1 MRARATPGAARRIA
15 RMRSRLFERRFAIVS
30 GKGGVGRSTV
40 ALALGLAA
48 ARNGLRTCV
57 VQLGARDW
65 AALAMG
71 HAIPSYTPVQL
82 DRLLPLY
89 ACKLTPPEALREY
102 SQMKLRFRAL
112 HNLVFENE
120 VMRKLVRMIPG
131 MNEMLMLGKAWHMEA
146 ADRRP
151 DGAPTWDLLVI
162 DAPATGHGVS
172 LLRLPQVICQ
182 VVPVGPMAEDARAMR
197 GLLED
202 PLRTALHVVTL
213 PQELPASE
221 ALELA
226 EQART
231 TLGVPTGY
239 LFVNQL
245 LPKVLTDAHRT
256 ALHNHRK
263 QAKGLLVAEA
273 LEAVQA
279 VDHWRAAQLVQLQR
293 LQRLSNLPVV
303 ELPHLLEPIGRSQ
316 IERLSEL
323 CVAGME
329 MADLREQTQGAHQR
343 RP

>member
-1 MRARATPGAARRIA
+1 MRH
-15 RMRSRLFERRFAIVS
+15 RLFERRFAIVS

-40 ALALGLAA
+40 SLALGLAA
-48 ARNGLRTCV
+48 ARCGLRTCV

-65 AALAMG
+65 SASALG
-71 HAIPSYTPVQL
+71 HAMQSYLPTQL
-82 DRLLPLY
+82 DPRLPLY

-102 SQMKLRFRAL
+102 GQMKLRFRAL
-112 HNLVFENE
+112 HNLVFEND

-151 DGAPTWDLLVI
+151 DGKPTWDLLVI

-182 VVPVGPMAEDARAMR
+182 AVPVGPMAEDARAMR

-245 LPKVLTDAHRT
+245 LPKVLTETQCR
-256 ALHNHRK
+256 ALANARPP
-263 QAKGLLVAEA
+263 KGALVAEA
-273 LEAVQA
+273 LQA
-279 VDHWRAAQLVQLQR
+279 IAASEQWRAAQQVQLQR
-293 LQRLSNLPVV
+293 LHRQSNLPVV
-303 ELPHLLEPIGRSQ
+303 ELPHLLQPIGRSQ
-316 IERLSEL
+316 IEHLSDL

-329 MADLREQTQGAHQR
+329 SADLREQSQVAHKGW
-343 RP
+343 P